1 MVPPPRSALFTMDAV
16 DGMLVRMNPPQGH
29 AADARV
35 RQGARTVLAAA
46 GTARAGLPL
55 PFLAA
60 ASARGYFKP
69 DEDETVRLRYSQYLS
84 ARAALLAT
92 LGSLEQACSPAA
104 GGWLARLPAFT
115 VAFAAACLLLRQARA
130 LADLAA
136 GTPLLAAKLD
146 EASQGHGIPRKTF
159 VRLFRATTDPVRLLQ
174 FREAADF
181 YEKHRSEIAAL
192 AADPEL
198 APVVDLLREEEEWIE
213 RRRRDILRRRFG
225 YGWYSVVRR
234 HRSAWQRSMFGFFE
248 WSGRA
253 VADLRQPGIKPAG
266 VPKRVRPEHREKILR
281 LARPGDIFLTR
292 HDDALSNLFLPGF
305 WPHAAFF
312 VGSEEQRAALGL
324 KLPAGL
330 ARRARDPVVFLE
342 AKKDGVRFR
351 PADDTLEVD
360 AFVVLRPPLE
370 PAGIAAALER
380 GMLHEGKWFD
390 FSFDFRHSDRLA
402 CTEVI
407 YRAYHGVE
415 GLSFSLVETGGR
427 LCLPA
432 EELIGQA
439 LEQGFRV
446 VAACGLGRDEIVT
459 GTRAELEL
467 HGSRTAL

>member
-1 MVPPPRSALFTMDAV
+1 MDAV
-16 DGMLVRMNPPQGH
+16 DGMLRAMNRPDGH
-29 AADARV
+29 APDARV
-35 RQGARTVLAAA
+35 RQGARTVLGAADV
-46 GTARAGLPL
+46 ARAGLAL

-60 ASARGYFKP
+60 VAERGYFKP
-69 DEDETVRLRYSQYLS
+69 DEDEAIRLRYSQYLS
-84 ARAALLAT
+84 ARAALLAV
-92 LGSLEQACSPAA
+92 LGSLEQACAPAA
-104 GGWLARLPAFT
+104 GGWHARLPAFT
-115 VAFAAACLLLRQARA
+115 VAFAAACLLLRQARG

-136 GTPLLAAKLD
+136 TAPLLAAKLD

-159 VRLFRATTDPVRLLQ
+159 ARLFRATTDPVRLLQ

-198 APVVDLLREEEEWIE
+198 APVVELLRDEEEWIE
-213 RRRRDILRRRFG
+213 RRRRDILRRRLG
-225 YGWYSVVRR
+225 YGWFSIVRR
-234 HRSAWQRSMFGFFE
+234 HRSAWQRSMFGFLE
-248 WSGRA
+248 WSGRM

-266 VPKRVRPEHREKILR
+266 VPKRVSAAHREKILR
-281 LARPGDIFLTR
+281 LARPGDVFLTR
-292 HDDALSNLFLPGF
+292 HDDAMSNLFLPGF

-312 VGSEEQRAALGL
+312 IGSEEQRAALGVR
-324 KLPAGL
+324 LPTGL

-351 PADDTLEVD
+351 PVHETLEVD
-360 AFVVLRPPLE
+360 AFVVLRPPLP
-370 PAGIAAALER
+370 PADLAAALER
-380 GMLHEGKWFD
+380 GMRHEGKLFD
-390 FSFDFRHSDRLA
+390 FSFDFRNSDRLA

-407 YRAYHGVE
+407 YRSYHGA
-415 GLSFSLVETGGR
+415 GNLAFSLVETGGR

-459 GTRAELEL
+459 GTRAELLL
-467 HGSRTAL
+467 HANRSAL